1 MRAGAALIFCI
12 YMKRENIN
20 KKSSYTI
27 RAATTP
33 YKNVSI
39 PRELTLHS
47 KRAPAKKKKQINSRI
62 LTVFKGNRKRMLW
75 CYFIEY
81 YIYRKISV
89 WSRRCVTHTN
99 TQMENV
105 IFSFQFI
112 SISSTLSH
120 KYYEYAFSRH
130 MRVQC
135 LGEACASAQH
145 MPQIKQDIHTHTH
158 INDDVEKW
166 IFLLHKVNRN
176 FSCLNSYMLHMFF
189 YIHASY

>member
-1 MRAGAALIFCI
+1 
-12 YMKRENIN
+12 MKRENIN

-27 RAATTP
+27 
-33 YKNVSI
+33 YE
-39 PRELTLHS
+39 PRRHRTHIKMYRYR
-47 KRAPAKKKKQINSRI
+47 KRAHFTFKARPQKKKQINSRI

-89 WSRRCVTHTN
+89 WSRRCVTHTH

-145 MPQIKQDIHTHTH
+145 MPPIKRDTHTH
-158 INDDVEKW
+158 KW
-166 IFLLHKVNRN
+166 WCGKMNISASYKVNRN
-176 FSCLNSYMLHMFF
+176 FSCLNSYMLHMFSI
-189 YIHASY
+189 YMRRINLHVL